1 MVLWLKVNLC
11 IDMIPFI
18 VANSG
23 RTSVCRV
30 GATRPLWLATVLM
43 IAVIWDA
50 DTGPMTDPL
59 QVSAQGHQHFVVFFG
74 VGSGGITNTV
84 SVIALKKVVLHCLP
98 CCHLHHS
105 EKIHHGRGFKVLSTP
120 VTQNPDE
127 GEVVKKVVVKHKL
140 PTPHNEVP
148 VIAGCARWCHEVVV
162 LALEAARC
170 VCVVHVENH
179 NEILKKSALN
189 LKLGE
194 VLNDNNNLLPLPIYQ
209 LALLLQ
215 IIQALLVPQHLVLY
229 QHIPLLLGLGVE
241 GEGLV
246 PLFFC
251 VAQFADASRL
261 PNASPRSSAGHCQ

>member
-1 MVLWLKVNLC
+1 VVGDGINDRGDLGWGVNG
-11 IDMIPFI
+11 I
-18 VANSG
+18 VI
-23 RTSVCRV
+23 V
-30 GATRPLWLATVLM
+30 PLVY
-43 IAVIWDA
+43 IE
-50 DTGPMTDPL
+50 G
-59 QVSAQGHQHFVVFFG
+59 FFG

-105 EKIHHGRGFKVLSTP
+105 EKIHHGRGFKMLSTP

-127 GEVVKKVVVKHKL
+127 GEVVKKVVVKHKF

-194 VLNDNNNLLPLPIYQ
+194 VLNIMTL
-209 LALLLQ
+209 
-215 IIQALLVPQHLVLY
+215 
-229 QHIPLLLGLGVE
+229 
-241 GEGLV
+241 
-246 PLFFC
+246 
-251 VAQFADASRL
+251 
-261 PNASPRSSAGHCQ
+261 